1 MILIY
6 SVPHS
11 PSSSLEMAPGGTLR
25 LEIPGHPVYAAA
37 MSAAVAIEEDAREDL
52 LTLEQF
58 AEIDFGEVAEL
69 VDGRVKLM
77 GNNNPDHSEVL
88 LNVGEPLR
96 AFVRRHDL
104 GKAYG
109 GDVTVLV
116 RRGPDTGRG
125 IDLAYVSR
133 DRLAAQPAGVS
144 ALHVAPDLAIEI
156 MSPSN
161 AWDDVMEKVTEY
173 FEIGVR
179 EVWVISIRVRM
190 VTVFRS
196 PVESKGYTLAHA
208 DTLACPDILPGF
220 ELPVSEIF
228 AGLPTPEKQG

>member
-1 MILIY
+1 
-6 SVPHS
+6 
-11 PSSSLEMAPGGTLR
+11 
-25 LEIPGHPVYAAA
+25 
-37 MSAAVAIEEDAREDL
+37 MSAAVVTEDVREEL

-69 VDGRVKLM
+69 VSGKVKLM

-96 AFVRRHDL
+96 AFVRKNGL

-125 IDLAYVSR
+125 IDLAFVSR
-133 DRLAAQPAGVS
+133 DRLAAQPAHVS

-196 PVESKGYTLAHA
+196 PVESKGFTLAHQ
-208 DTLACPDILPGF
+208 DSLVCPDILPGF
-220 ELPVSEIF
+220 ELPLTEIF
-228 AGLPTPEKQG
+228 AGLADPEKQG

>member
-1 MILIY
+1 
-6 SVPHS
+6 
-11 PSSSLEMAPGGTLR
+11 
-25 LEIPGHPVYAAA
+25 
-37 MSAAVAIEEDAREDL
+37 MSAAVVTEDVREEL
-52 LTLEQF
+52 VTLEQF

-69 VDGRVKLM
+69 VSGKVKLI

-96 AFVRRHDL
+96 AFVRKHDL

-125 IDLAYVSR
+125 IDLAFVSKA
-133 DRLAAQPAGVS
+133 RLAAQPAHVS

-179 EVWVISIRVRM
+179 EVRVISIRVRM

-196 PVESKGYTLAHA
+196 PVESKGFTLAHG
-208 DTLACPDILPGF
+208 DSPVLPGHPSRIRTAVDRN
-220 ELPVSEIF
+220 L
-228 AGLPTPEKQG
+228 